1 MMSPYIKEINQQLS
15 KNLGIKNSNA
25 LPKLT
30 KVVINYRISEGR
42 DSKEVLAAAE
52 KELMAITGQKP
63 RLTRSKKS
71 VAAFKLRQGEPL
83 AYKVTLRSTRMY
95 DFINKLFN
103 LVLPRLRD
111 FKGLP
116 LNSFDQEGNYS
127 LTIHDQTYF
136 SEVNLDAVNKIRSV
150 QVTLCIS
157 ASSIKESKM
166 LLSTLGFP
174 FEKPRTPLGK

>member
-1 MMSPYIKEINQQLS
+1 MMSTYIKEINQQLS
-15 KNLGIKNSNA
+15 KALGQKNPNA
-25 LPKLT
+25 LPKLN
-30 KVVINYRISEGR
+30 KVVINYRVSEGR
-42 DSKEVLAAAE
+42 DSQELLAAAE

-63 RLTRSKKS
+63 RLARSKKS
-71 VAAFKLRQGEPL
+71 IAAFKLREGEPL
-83 AYKVTLRSTRMY
+83 AYKVTLRGVRMY

-116 LNSFDQEGNYS
+116 LDSFDKEGNYS

-136 SEVNLDAVNKIRSV
+136 PEVDLDAINKIRSV
-150 QVTLCIS
+150 QVTMSIS
-157 ASSIKESKM
+157 ASSIEESKM

-174 FEKPRTPLGK
+174 FEKK